1 MANALLF
8 REDEAEEVDEWAE
21 CVAELGKSS
30 LLWIDL
36 ERPGED
42 VLARLGE
49 ALELTDE
56 SLSRLKGEDG
66 GPHLGDFGS
75 YLHVTAFAPRGERHQ
90 IQRLAC
96 LVSTSWVVTVRDGP
110 VGVVDELRERA
121 EGAGDVG
128 RLDGLDFLADLL
140 TWVLEGYVRAFEA
153 MDVELEE
160 IDERAME
167 GSASHQH
174 TLTRLVE
181 IRSEVGRLRRLV
193 VAHRAVLLALTRP
206 ELGGISTEQSAA
218 RFEALVERL
227 GEIAQAA
234 RDSRE
239 SVVGSF
245 DVLMT
250 QVGQRTNDI
259 MKTLTLVSLLLL
271 PGTLLAGVLGMN
283 FKVGIFDHPDFFW
296 LALVLIFAVA
306 LGTLFVVR
314 QRRWI

>member
-1 MANALLF
+1 MTDALLF
-8 REDEAEEVDEWAE
+8 REHEAEEVDEWPE
-21 CVAELGKSS
+21 HVGRLDESS

-36 ERPGED
+36 ERPGEEEI
-42 VLARLGE
+42 ARLGD
-49 ALELTDE
+49 ALELAEE

-66 GPHLGDFGS
+66 GPYLGDFAA
-75 YLHVTAFAPRGERHQ
+75 YLHVTAFAPRGERHE
-90 IQRLAC
+90 IRRVAC

-110 VGVVDELRERA
+110 VDVVDELRERA
-121 EGAGDVG
+121 LGAGEVG

-140 TWVLEGYVRAFEA
+140 TWVLEGYMRAFEA

-160 IDERAME
+160 IDARAME
-167 GSASHQH
+167 GAASLDG
-174 TLTRLVE
+174 TLARLVE
-181 IRSEVGRLRRLV
+181 IRAEVGRLRRLV

-206 ELGGISTEQSAA
+206 ELGGISTEESAA

-227 GEIAQAA
+227 GEITQAA

-245 DVLMT
+245 EVLMT

-271 PGTLLAGVLGMN
+271 PGTLLAGILGMN
-283 FKVGIFDHPDFFW
+283 FKVGLFDHPDLFW
-296 LALVLIFAVA
+296 VTLALMFGVA
-306 LGTLFVVR
+306 LGTLVVVR
-314 QRRWI
+314 RRRWI